1 MSGFNPYADKKE
13 EIKETD
19 ESDFTFIKDRDLN
32 MSKPEL
38 KGLVKAMESEEF
50 KNIMSEYM
58 NDISDPKNKQEMEDY
73 LKQCEENGELPP
85 NTKLIRPIA
94 GFCLK
99 TTSSKLI
106 NRKEKKYF
114 EQKTF
119 INVTSHEIMDPPKK
133 VERSQNGKKGFS
145 FELPY
150 RVSKGRPDQDNKGSI
165 CTTYDVVFH
174 PEVISM
180 AMLYKNEFLKFVC
193 DTAVEGVSKVLT
205 QENEKLSK
213 DYKVLNK
220 LRCKGGQPASITIK
234 VQSENPIIDSMDPSK
249 HETKL
254 QKEIMKNNKALAD
267 KKMQEKEEFQDN
279 ESDEEDE
286 QELKRVDG
294 ISEPK
299 YKVVY
304 TYPVDINDCW
314 TPPADVLTD
323 RKFPV
328 SLRVIVQAPYIDSIA
343 NADLDINEDTLIF
356 KVEDTYD
363 LMLQFK
369 YKVDP
374 DKGKATF
381 EKDHKRLTIDL
392 PIIGVTDTTHEQM
405 RKEKEMFEKN
415 MKRMSGGDLVQD
427 MDEYTED
434 VSRGFETDIDL
445 EQHVDLKQIQEDAL
459 KSEEPNT
466 GFLNVY
472 DESKNKV
479 NEEEQQNVPNE
490 IKFKEDESDSRDI
503 IGINPFNSKVDLI
516 KEIEIKETPEEDLAL
531 SEIKKEL
538 GIPIPQ
544 KEKEFE

>member
-1 MSGFNPYADKKE
+1 MSGFNQYADKKE

-50 KNIMSEYM
+50 KSIMGEYM

-85 NTKLIRPIA
+85 NTKLIRPTA

-133 VERSQNGKKGFS
+133 VERVQNGKRGFS

-150 RVSKGRPDQDNKGSI
+150 RVSKGRPDQDTKGTI

-234 VQSENPIIDSMDPSK
+234 VQSDNPIIDSMDPSK

-254 QKEIMKNNKALAD
+254 QKEIMKNNRALAD
-267 KKMQEKEEFQDN
+267 KKNQEKEEFQDN

-328 SLRVIVQAPYIDSIA
+328 SLRVTVQAPYIDSIA

-381 EKDHKRLTIDL
+381 EKDKKRLIIDL

-405 RKEKEMFEKN
+405 RKEKETFEKN
-415 MKRMSGGDLVQD
+415 MKRISGGDLIQD

-445 EQHVDLKQIQEDAL
+445 EQHVDLKKIQEDAL
-459 KSEEPNT
+459 KSEEPNA
-466 GFLNVY
+466 GFLKVY

-479 NEEEQQNVPNE
+479 NEEEQQNTVNE
-490 IKFKEDESDSRDI
+490 IKFKEDEEDSRDI
-503 IGINPFNSKVDLI
+503 IGINPINSKVDLI
-516 KEIEIKETPEEDLAL
+516 REIEIKETPEEDQALADV
-531 SEIKKEL
+531 KKEL
-538 GIPIPQ
+538 GIPIPP